1 MMNAPRSRSLSRF
14 SWVAGLSYMWP
25 SIAGAMT
32 RGAEDARMV
41 VVRASSA
48 MPWASLAMQWTVAGA
63 TRMRSA
69 LCARATCS
77 TASSDW
83 VSNIS
88 VITGL

>member
-1 MMNAPRSRSLSRF
+1 
-14 SWVAGLSYMWP
+14 
-25 SIAGAMT
+25 
-32 RGAEDARMV
+32 MV

-69 LCARATCS
+69 LWARATCS

-83 VSNIS
+83 VSNMS
-88 VITGL
+88 VMTGLWVRLRNVRGVMKLAAPWLSMTST